1 MTSSNCYHMR
11 DLAPEL
17 ALDILSGD
25 ERATVAAHLGEC
37 PECREYIEEL
47 TRVSD
52 RLLTLTPEA
61 EPPVGFE
68 DRVLA
73 GMGLSAPQP
82 RVVRPRSWMPIAVA
96 AAVAAVVF
104 GVGGWVI
111 GSVATG
117 SSTTVASGNENQVM
131 RFASFVTP
139 NHQKVGEVFAY
150 KGEPSWVYMSVSN
163 EPKVGWVACQLVM
176 RDGSMHEVGAFT
188 LSNGKGSW
196 GADLPVDANSVQSAR
211 LVSNTGAV
219 LASASFD
226 NGVEAYLGSH

>member
-1 MTSSNCYHMR
+1 MR
-11 DLAPEL
+11 ELAPEL

-25 ERATVAAHLGEC
+25 ERATVGAHLNEC
-37 PECREYIEEL
+37 PECREYVESL

-73 GMGLSAPQP
+73 RMGMTAPQP
-82 RVVRPRSWMPIAVA
+82 KVTRRRSWVPIAVA

-104 GVGGWVI
+104 GVGGWVF
-111 GSVATG
+111 GTVATG
-117 SSTTVASGNENQVM
+117 SSSQIAAGNENQVM

-139 NHQKVGEVFAY
+139 SHQKVGEVFAY
-150 KGEPSWVYMSVSN
+150 QGEPSWVYMSVNN

-188 LSNGKGSW
+188 LSGGKGSW
-196 GADLPVDANSVQSAR
+196 GADLPIDANSVKLAR

-219 LASASFD
+219 LASASFE
-226 NGVEAYLGSH
+226 NGGEAYLGSH